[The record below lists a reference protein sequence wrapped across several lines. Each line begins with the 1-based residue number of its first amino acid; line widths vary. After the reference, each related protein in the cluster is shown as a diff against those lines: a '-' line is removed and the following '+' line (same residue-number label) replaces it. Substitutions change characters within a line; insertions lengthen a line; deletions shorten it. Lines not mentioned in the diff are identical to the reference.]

1 MKQVKFMATVIV
13 AACALFFSACNS
25 GDDTKTEETTKDT
38 STSKTETTPPPPVS
52 PSGPTSL
59 MIIKHKVANYAKW
72 KPGYESHD
80 SARLA
85 NGLHNYVIARG
96 TEDSN
101 MVMVVMRMDDVEK
114 AKALAVSQGL
124 KDRMK
129 KAGVV
134 GAPTI
139 DFIQSVMNDTTAITQ
154 TIRLMVTHK
163 VKDWDAWKKSFDSH
177 KQARV
182 DAGLID
188 RALGYTVGDNH
199 KVSIVFAVSDMEK
212 AKAFMA
218 SKDLKDKMAEAG
230 VDGPPTFFF
239 YTVAARY

>member
-1 MKQVKFMATVIV
+1 MKQAKFMATIIV

-25 GDDTKTEETTKDT
+25 GDEKKAEDNPVDSSAAKMEP
-38 STSKTETTPPPPVS
+38 PPPPVN

-59 MIIKHKVANYAKW
+59 MIVKHKVANYAKW
-72 KPGYESHD
+72 LPAYESHD

-85 NGLHNYVIARG
+85 NGLHSYVIARG

-101 MVMVVMRMDDVEK
+101 MVMVVMRMDDVDK
-114 AKALAVSQGL
+114 AKAVAASPEL
-124 KDRMK
+124 KARMK
-129 KAGVV
+129 KGGVV
-134 GAPTI
+134 GTPSI
-139 DFIQSVMNDTTAITQ
+139 DFLQAVMNDTTAISATV
-154 TIRLMVTHK
+154 RLMVNHK
-163 VKDWDAWKKSFDSH
+163 VKDWDAWKKAFDSH

-188 RALGYTVGDNH
+188 RALGHTVGDDH
-199 KVSIVFAVSDMEK
+199 KVTIVFAVSDMEK

-239 YTVAARY
+239 YKIAAKY